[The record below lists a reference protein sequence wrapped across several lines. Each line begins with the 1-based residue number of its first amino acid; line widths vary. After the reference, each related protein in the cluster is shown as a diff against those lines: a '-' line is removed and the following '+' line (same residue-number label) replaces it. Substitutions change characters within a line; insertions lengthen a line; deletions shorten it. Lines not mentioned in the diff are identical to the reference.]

1 MNRSVIYSLLLLLA
15 FGGCSAQSASRA
27 VPGPPP
33 APMAPTPTPEPPSPP
48 PEPAPVPPARELP
61 DAPDGACVPV
71 HSGECVPAAEF
82 NAMVTE
88 VAGEYARHQGF
99 LNQWGLEYVNAHV
112 AYGHVNL
119 LEGPDAEPGA
129 GVTIGLMDTGIDEG
143 HPVFQGK
150 TVTEEFLLEAVNEN
164 GDDLSHGTGVASVAA
179 GGKID
184 DPDAAHGVAWGA
196 DIAMFVF
203 VPGSD
208 ELAPRPVSLEV
219 LAERD
224 GWLAGLFHE
233 VLSWRDG
240 DRKVDVLN
248 LSFGYH
254 GLISQYVEEDLRA
267 NFSQTI
273 AALAQG
279 DSTEKAILVWAAG
292 NANGFPCEPG
302 TPDCPNGRLDAG
314 SVTILPGLAARL
326 EELRGHSVAVVGLS
340 LDGGKI
346 ADFSSRCGIAAD
358 FCIAAPGEGVRAAV
372 FGPGDGVDGVRGYD
386 DFDGT
391 SLAAPMVSGGLA
403 VMKHL
408 FRDQLANE
416 ELVSRLFLTA
426 DDTGIYADRD
436 IYGNGRMDLGAA
448 TSPVGVLDVPID
460 TGIATMA
467 HASLNS
473 TGLRMGAAF
482 GDGFGEAFGDG
493 ELMALDAYGAP
504 FWYGLDNFAATTDGP
519 AMSARLRTFLGPG
532 STPGLAVAG
541 GGGGGGGGSGA
552 SAGTLGMTAG
562 LLRMPTAAGN
572 GHLAL
577 AEGAVMVS
585 AFEAGGL
592 SATAFT
598 TGPLRPFMPATG
610 AALGWRPDG
619 LPVGFTAGW
628 ISERET
634 MLGSMGLG
642 AFGSL
647 SAGTAFFGF
656 DGGLDFGSWRFGANG
671 EFGVVN
677 PVAQGGMIQEISALA
692 TSTFAVHASRA
703 FERAGW
709 LSFSLSQP
717 LRVENGWASL
727 TVPNARTKRGEV
739 LHRSLRADLA
749 PGERQLDVA
758 AQWNRPLPLGELRLG
773 AIWSH
778 WPGHRDVLGPQ
789 VALLSGWRWTF

>member
-33 APMAPTPTPEPPSPP
+33 APMAPTPTPEPPSPPPEPAPPSPP

-99 LNQWGLEYVNAHV
+99 LNQWGLEYVNAHL

-346 ADFSSRCGIAAD
+346 ADFSNRCGIAAD

-372 FGPGDGVDGVRGYD
+372 FGPEDGVDGVRGYD

-416 ELVSRLFLTA
+416 ELVTRLFLTA

-460 TGIATMA
+460 TGLATMA

-493 ELMALDAYGAP
+493 ELMALDDYGAP

-532 STPGLAVAG
+532 SSPGLAVAYRRRGRIGCRSESARDDRQDPENADRRRERTPRARRGRGHGERLRAGRPLRDRLHHRTAAAAHAGDRG
-541 GGGGGGGGSGA
+541 GGR
-552 SAGTLGMTAG
+552 L
-562 LLRMPTAAGN
+562 
-572 GHLAL
+572 
-577 AEGAVMVS
+577 
-585 AFEAGGL
+585 EAGRAPGGL
-592 SATAFT
+592 H
-598 TGPLRPFMPATG
+598 
-610 AALGWRPDG
+610 
-619 LPVGFTAGW
+619 
-628 ISERET
+628 
-634 MLGSMGLG
+634 
-642 AFGSL
+642 
-647 SAGTAFFGF
+647 
-656 DGGLDFGSWRFGANG
+656 GGLDRGAG
-671 EFGVVN
+671 EPAGQLRERGV
-677 PVAQGGMIQEISALA
+677 
-692 TSTFAVHASRA
+692 R
-703 FERAGW
+703 
-709 LSFSLSQP
+709 QP
-717 LRVENGWASL
+717 LGRNRLLRLRRGSGPRELAL
-727 TVPNARTKRGEV
+727 RGERRV
-739 LHRSLRADLA
+739 RGGEPGGPGRHDPGNLAARDEHLRGPREPGVPGPGRAAFLAVAAAPGGKRLGVPHGAGGPDQAGRGAPPLA
-749 PGERQLDVA
+749 PGRSRA
-758 AQWNRPLPLGELRLG
+758 RG
-773 AIWSH
+773 A
-778 WPGHRDVLGPQ
+778 P
-789 VALLSGWRWTF
+789 A